1 MSYYLVPDYFG
12 SDYEEDKELIAIQA
26 EKNKGASSTEIR
38 RIIED
43 FAQQMNFTLT
53 KDRENEL
60 YDIFVA
66 AQFENSNYQEE
77 ELEIDNS
84 LEEDKYLDMV
94 DPKYS
99 MGY

>member
-1 MSYYLVPDYFG
+1 MPYYIVPDYFG
-12 SDYEEDKELIAIQA
+12 SDYEEDKELIATQA
-26 EKNKGASSTEIR
+26 EKNKGASSIEIHK
-38 RIIED
+38 IIED
-43 FAQQMNFTLT
+43 FAIQMNFTLT

-66 AQFENSNYQEE
+66 AQFENASYQQEE
-77 ELEIDNS
+77 SEVDNS